1 MIVFFASPRT
11 VEAAVKLKQEHPE
24 AIYAAGTTDI
34 AVELYH
40 ETLKANGLIDLSR
53 IAELD
58 GFDPQRHIVG
68 ALTTFSQ
75 LLRADGES
83 PELLLL
89 KKMAQNVAAVQV
101 RNRGTIGGNI
111 ANANPAADS
120 LPVLSVLNT
129 SALVTTPEGAQTMP
143 LEKFL
148 RLRGQGDTST
158 LLTALRYEPLPEGA
172 GTAFIK
178 IGRRTSLAI
187 ARINACASLSGQDG
201 VITDARLS
209 LGAVSKVTGRFANTE
224 RYLKGAPL
232 CEDTFVQAGVV
243 ARREAGSFIGGRAS
257 AQYKLSVIE
266 DLVPELFRQCRR
278 NMEGLK

>member
-1 MIVFFASPRT
+1 MIEFFASPRT
-11 VEAAVKLKQEHPE
+11 AEEAVRLKREHPG
-24 AIYAAGTTDI
+24 AVYAAGSTDI

-40 ETLKANGLIDLSR
+40 ETLQADGLIDLSQ
-53 IAELD
+53 IAELRGID
-58 GFDPQRHIVG
+58 AKGHMIG

-75 LLRADGES
+75 LLQFDS
-83 PELLLL
+83 IDPELLLL
-89 KKMAQNVAAVQV
+89 REMARNVAAAQV

-120 LPVLSVLNT
+120 LPVLSVLNA
-129 SALVTTPEGAQTMP
+129 SAVVMKPEGVKTMP

-158 LLTALRYEPLPEGA
+158 LLTALRYESLPEGA

-187 ARINACASLSGQDG
+187 ARINACASLSGQGG
-201 VITDARLS
+201 VIMDARLS
-209 LGAVSKVTGRFANTE
+209 LGAVSRVTGRFPDTE
-224 RYLKGAPL
+224 EYLKGAPL
-232 CEDTFVQAGVV
+232 CEDTFIQAGAV
-243 ARREAGSFIGGRAS
+243 ARQEVYSSIGGRAS

-266 DLVPELFRQCRR
+266 DLVPELLRQCQR
-278 NMEGLK
+278 NMEGPK

>member
-1 MIVFFASPRT
+1 MIEFFASPRT
-11 VEAAVKLKQEHPE
+11 AEEAVRLKREHPG
-24 AIYAAGTTDI
+24 AIYVAGSTDI

-40 ETLKANGLIDLSR
+40 ETLRADGLIDLSQ
-53 IAELD
+53 IAELRGLD
-58 GFDPQRHIVG
+58 SKKRMIG

-75 LLRADGES
+75 LSRFDGMDL
-83 PELLLL
+83 ELLLL
-89 KKMAQNVAAVQV
+89 KEMARNVAAVQV

-120 LPVLSVLNT
+120 LPVLSVLNA
-129 SALVTTPEGAQTMP
+129 SAIVLTLEGARTMP

-158 LLTALRYEPLPEGA
+158 LLTALRYEPMPEGA

-187 ARINACASLSGQDG
+187 ARINACASLSGQGG
-201 VITDARLS
+201 VIMDARLS
-209 LGAVSKVTGRFANTE
+209 LGAVSRVTGRFPDTE
-224 RYLKGAPL
+224 EYLKGAPL
-232 CEDTFVQAGVV
+232 CEDTFIQAGAV
-243 ARREAGSFIGGRAS
+243 ARQEVYSSIGGRAS

-266 DLVPELFRQCRR
+266 DLVPELLRQCQR
-278 NMEGLK
+278 NMEGPK